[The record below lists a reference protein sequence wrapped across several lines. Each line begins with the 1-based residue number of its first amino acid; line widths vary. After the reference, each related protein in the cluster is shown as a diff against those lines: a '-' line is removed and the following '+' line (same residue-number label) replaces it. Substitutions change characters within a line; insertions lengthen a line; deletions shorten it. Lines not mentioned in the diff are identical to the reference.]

1 MGDGCQ
7 GISRGSRPRKQRRH
21 SSCVWVGEG
30 SREKQIKGQKE
41 KKIEVTGNAP
51 KGDSPGGG
59 IGQGGPAG
67 EETVLSS
74 VLEVN

>member
-1 MGDGCQ
+1 M
-7 GISRGSRPRKQRRH
+7 
-21 SSCVWVGEG
+21 WVGER

-41 KKIEVTGNAP
+41 KKIEVTGNSQ

-67 EETVLSS
+67 EETVLSEG
-74 VLEVN
+74 LEVG

>member
-1 MGDGCQ
+1 MGEGCQ
-7 GISRGSRPRKQRRH
+7 GISRGSRARKQRRS

-41 KKIEVTGNAP
+41 KKIEVKGNAP
-51 KGDSPGGG
+51 KGDGCGGG
-59 IGQGGPAG
+59 IGPAG
-67 EETVLSS
+67 KETVLSP